1 MRGEPPNWAAIP
13 FATSADGAVTAGD
26 LRRIEE
32 FSTEEARPVVWAP
45 DGEDNYLPTY
55 ELRSLRHVRYDGE
68 VLAGALNYCY
78 TGLGCPG
85 LSGLFFTRL
94 PLSVPYEETVYS
106 ERPWAFLSSDFST
119 AAGHIAPPHY
129 AHGPLYEVPIFR
141 SPNELTVLP
150 CPASEMCDVVAIS
163 SRGNSLRQLPAP
175 LSRKTRC
182 PGLRLRQ
189 KGPRRP
195 AWRLPGTG

>member
-1 MRGEPPNWAAIP
+1 MLGL
-13 FATSADGAVTAGD
+13 G
-26 LRRIEE
+26 
-32 FSTEEARPVVWAP
+32 
-45 DGEDNYLPTY
+45 
-55 ELRSLRHVRYDGE
+55 RYDGE

-163 SRGNSLRQLPAP
+163 SRGNILLLIDYAGPAATVHVWTAEHGYRRLVDLLAADGVRFQDFSFRPHDMSDDGRVIVGSGSLTYENGEHEEGRF
-175 LSRKTRC
+175 
-182 PGLRLRQ
+182 RLFV
-189 KGPRRP
+189 PR
-195 AWRLPGTG
+195 GFYD